1 MHRLMIF
8 LQDRRIDLFVLL
20 AFLLLILVQ
29 VKISAPPEWED
40 TWVVN
45 ALSSSAF
52 ENITSSILAS
62 IVAAYIF
69 YVFIEVIPRG
79 KALAETHLSLDNILA
94 SIVLSY
100 VHTSRPHLNSN
111 LDRQDVRILELSKLT
126 EVVEETKIVA
136 LYNKILSAALH
147 ARDVEHVLD
156 QGTIMASSISSKHT
170 MFWIQICARSRELA
184 ELLDQMPHHD
194 LFVASDVFRD
204 APDDY
209 GQPER
214 FRIYSIEMDH
224 YRDRLRVKCW
234 LLMFDILDWKKNY
247 SVSKLVDDA
256 TL

>member
-1 MHRLMIF
+1 MHRFIIF

-20 AFLLLILVQ
+20 AFLLLVLVQ

-111 LDRQDVRILELSKLT
+111 LDRQDVRVLELIKLA
-126 EVVEETKIVA
+126 EVVKETKTVA
-136 LYNKILSAALH
+136 LYDKILSVAIH
-147 ARDVEHVLD
+147 VRDIERVLD
-156 QGTIMASSISSKHT
+156 QGTIIASSISSKHT

-184 ELLDQMPHHD
+184 ELLDQMPCHD
-194 LFVASDVFRD
+194 LFVASNVFTD
-204 APDDY
+204 TPDDY
-209 GQPER
+209 GQSED
-214 FRIYSIEMDH
+214 FRNYSNKMDL

-234 LLMFDILDWKKNY
+234 LLMSDILDWKKYY
-247 SVSKLVDDA
+247 SVSKS
-256 TL
+256 TYGTTS

>member
-147 ARDVEHVLD
+147 ARDVEQVLD

-256 TL
+256 T